1 MGSGGYPLTQGS
13 QRSMHAAAL
22 APQFGVGIKQ
32 NGYGLSQVRSQV
44 GRSPIPPAPSAP
56 CLSLEPVQHA
66 RCLPRAR
73 AGGGASVLLF
83 LSGPAPE
90 GGADH
95 AAGGPASPPPP
106 RPARPPLCIQHPG
119 FPAGSAPWPPLRS
132 HFGLGSA
139 PLPHPPVHGPSGL
152 GPCARGP
159 DPAPLRH
166 ARVGRALARAPPPPP
181 GPRVAP

>member
-1 MGSGGYPLTQGS
+1 VGSIARG
-13 QRSMHAAAL
+13 RK
-22 APQFGVGIKQ
+22 APAKLWAVQSHQLGERAPPSPRVWCCRRAVSRGR
-32 NGYGLSQVRSQV
+32 GL
-44 GRSPIPPAPSAP
+44 
-56 CLSLEPVQHA
+56 
-66 RCLPRAR
+66 
-73 AGGGASVLLF
+73 GGGASVLLF
-83 LSGPAPE
+83 LSGPAPK

-132 HFGLGSA
+132 HFGLGSG
-139 PLPHPPVHGPSGL
+139 PLPHPSPVHGPSGL

-159 DPAPLRH
+159 GPAPLRH

-181 GPRVAP
+181 GSRVAP